1 MRHAWRTIAAS
12 SLLLFLPLPR
22 LEAVILN
29 FPEKFQEYDQWCW
42 DGTSQAVLEYYGT
55 AFTQSV
61 IAAYGTHGYNTWNW
75 TYGYD
80 NEAPY
85 YRRGVDYILG
95 RFAGIAA
102 SGFASSLD
110 QATAGGG
117 LRARRPFVFC
127 WSWDGGGGHILAGF
141 GLEGNYLYYMDPWPG
156 NGYTVSLYSW
166 VQAGS
171 DHTWTHSLWLNSSP
185 NPRVIAGGDYN
196 GDGRDDIAVYR
207 SSDGLWSVRGVT
219 RVYFGGLGS
228 IPVPGDY
235 NGDGRD
241 DIAVYQ
247 PGTGLWSVR
256 GITQAYLGAYTDL
269 PVPGDYD
276 GNGRCD
282 IAIFRKS
289 TGMWSVRGVTR
300 AYLGSSAD
308 IPVVSDLN
316 GDHRDDFGVFRPAT
330 GLWAIRGFYQFYF
343 GADGDIPVPMDY
355 DGDGTNSPYVYRP
368 SSGMWANYSGP
379 RYYFGGAGD
388 VPTPAIL
395 SPYPADEIAVFRG
408 SNGMWS
414 VRNYTRIYFGATGS
428 IPVTR

>member
-1 MRHAWRTIAAS
+1 MRRSLRIAAVAALP
-12 SLLLFLPLPR
+12 LLLMAPR
-22 LEAVILN
+22 APAVILN
-29 FPEKFQEYDQWCW
+29 FPEKAQEYDQWCW
-42 DGTSQAVLEYYGT
+42 AGTSQALLEYYGT
-55 AFTQSV
+55 AFAQSV
-61 IAAYGTHGYNTWNW
+61 IAVYGTHSYNTWNW

-80 NEAPY
+80 DEAPY
-85 YRRGVDYILG
+85 YRRGLDYILSH
-95 RFAGIAA
+95 FAGISTTACGYSLAQGTAA
-102 SGFASSLD
+102 ADL
-110 QATAGGG
+110 A
-117 LRARRPFVFC
+117 ARRPFVIR
-127 WSWDGGGGHILAGF
+127 WGWTAGGGHFLSGF
-141 GLEGNYLYYMDPWPG
+141 GLEGNYLYYMDPWSG

-166 VQAGS
+166 VQSGGE
-171 DHTWTHSLWLNSSP
+171 HTWTHSLRLNSQA
-185 NPRVIAGGDYN
+185 NTRVIAGGDYN

-207 SSDGLWSVRGVT
+207 SRDGLWSIRGVT

-241 DIAVYQ
+241 DIAIYQ

-256 GITQAYLGAYTDL
+256 GITQVYLGAYTDL

-282 IAIFRKS
+282 FAIFRKS

-300 AYLGSSAD
+300 VYLGSSSD
-308 IPVVSDLN
+308 LPVVSDLN
-316 GDHRDDFGVFRPAT
+316 GDHRDDFGIFRPAT
-330 GLWAIRGFYQFYF
+330 GLWAIRGFYPFYF
-343 GADGDIPVPMDY
+343 GTAGDIPVPMDY

-388 VPTPAIL
+388 VPAPAIL

-408 SNGMWS
+408 STGMWS
-414 VRNYTRIYFGATGS
+414 VRDYTRLYFGACGS